1 MKCKNCGMESLGLGW
16 PKPDLC
22 DKCHPRW
29 QCSNCESIEYQEREI
44 TCWKCG
50 IGNMNYLRL
59 NTWLQWF
66 KVWRR
71 KPYKTALCRAYSDG
85 VINSKQLH
93 ELAGR
98 LDAV

>member
-1 MKCKNCGMESLGLGW
+1 MKFRKGKWVCNACGNTEKS
-16 PKPDLC
+16 
-22 DKCHPRW
+22 
-29 QCSNCESIEYQEREI
+29 EREI
-44 TCWKCG
+44 GCWKCG
-50 IGNMNYLRL
+50 KGEMIYTR
-59 NTWLQWF
+59 TRHWWDWL